1 MIEHLVVVYFCDAD
15 ACASCSFYVMEYLVL
30 VQLSTSEA
38 DRSASVSVDDEN

>member
-1 MIEHLVVVYFCDAD
+1 MVVYFCDAD
-15 ACASCSFYVMEYLVL
+15 SCASCCSFYVMEYLVL